1 MQFTNNDFQDIMLHR
16 HSVRHFDSS
25 VKIPRDELQQM
36 VQEAIT
42 APSSCNLQAWH
53 FVVVDTPEGK
63 DKLRS
68 FFMKFNL
75 PQLDS
80 CSAMIMVFG
89 DTDAFKKYRAL
100 WQKMY
105 TEHQITKERLD
116 EILQT
121 FLPLYEHADKQFLT
135 ADALIDSSLA
145 AMQLLLTI
153 RAHGYEANPLGG
165 YDAKKAATA
174 LGLDPNRYVPA
185 LGIAVGKPDPNAHE
199 ITSERYAVQDVLE
212 FQ

>member
-75 PQLDS
+75 S
-80 CSAMIMVFG
+80 SARLLFRNDYG
-89 DTDAFKKYRAL
+89 L
-100 WQKMY
+100 WR
-105 TEHQITKERLD
+105 HRC
-116 EILQT
+116 
-121 FLPLYEHADKQFLT
+121 
-135 ADALIDSSLA
+135 
-145 AMQLLLTI
+145 
-153 RAHGYEANPLGG
+153 
-165 YDAKKAATA
+165 
-174 LGLDPNRYVPA
+174 V
-185 LGIAVGKPDPNAHE
+185 
-199 ITSERYAVQDVLE
+199 
-212 FQ
+212 